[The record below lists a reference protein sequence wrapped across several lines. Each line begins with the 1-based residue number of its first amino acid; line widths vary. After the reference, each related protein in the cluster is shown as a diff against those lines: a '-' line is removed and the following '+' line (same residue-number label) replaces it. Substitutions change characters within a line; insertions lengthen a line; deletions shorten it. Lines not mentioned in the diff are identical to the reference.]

1 MTDTDFRE
9 ESYPSSR
16 RLTFDMGKLGMSRH
30 HMRALLEVDVTDAW
44 ERVQQSRQTGRK
56 ISFFAWL
63 V

>member
-44 ERVQQSRQTGRK
+44 ERVQQSRQTGR
-56 ISFFAWL
+56 
-63 V
+63 